1 MSLSM
6 ALAWIWPAK
15 RPHITHNVDIIALV
29 SMVSW
34 SQSKFSRS
42 TLEGKVWA
50 QKMLSGGLVPL
61 WVQKNNALM
70 GCRKS
75 ALSRKFGRVSNQE
88 SSRFKEYIIQA
99 SVIITEFV
107 LAIQSVQLNIGYSSR
122 NLFPAYRHSLICC
135 QLSSVDLSMPGFC
148 GLVAPSGAIF
158 TEKSIKGWIEI
169 WEREKICWYW
179 ELFASWSFQ

>member
-1 MSLSM
+1 MGANEAPWAESLISFSM

-15 RPHITHNVDIIALV
+15 RPHITDITHHVAIIAMV
-29 SMVSW
+29 SMVAW

-50 QKMLSGGLVPL
+50 QKMHSGGLVPL

-88 SSRFKEYIIQA
+88 SSRFMEYSVQA
-99 SVIITEFV
+99 SV
-107 LAIQSVQLNIGYSSR
+107 SWN
-122 NLFPAYRHSLICC
+122 HHWICPC
-135 QLSSVDLSMPGFC
+135 NSIRPTQHR
-148 GLVAPSGAIF
+148 IF
-158 TEKSIKGWIEI
+158 IEKSFP
-169 WEREKICWYW
+169 C
-179 ELFASWSFQ
+179 L